1 MVHGIETVVA
11 LMYSYTPR
19 LFPTEVRA
27 TGTGFCYGVG
37 RVLNA
42 IGPLVIGQIYLTV
55 GYVPVFLFIG
65 ACGLTI
71 TVSVAVL
78 APREHAGE
86 VAPEIAS
93 AASTA

>member
-1 MVHGIETVVA
+1 LNQALVA

-27 TGTGFCYGVG
+27 TGTGFCYGMG

-42 IGPLVIGQIYLTV
+42 LGPLVIGQIYLTI

-65 ACGLTI
+65 ACGLMVTL
-71 TVSVAVL
+71 SVLLL
-78 APREHAGE
+78 APRGQQAA
-86 VAPEIAS
+86 VPVDPEPVRHPAV
-93 AASTA
+93 